1 MFKENEPKKTLRL
14 FGLSQKFI
22 FLKNLL
28 IENRFPKVLMLTG
41 SKGIGKFTLINHL
54 MNFYY
59 EKKTTILKNSKLMR
73 KIFSINNF

>member
-1 MFKENEPKKTLRL
+1 MFKEIEPKKTLRL

-41 SKGIGKFTLINHL
+41 PKGIGKFTLINHL

-59 EKKTTILKNSKLMR
+59 EKKKLR
-73 KIFSINNF
+73 S